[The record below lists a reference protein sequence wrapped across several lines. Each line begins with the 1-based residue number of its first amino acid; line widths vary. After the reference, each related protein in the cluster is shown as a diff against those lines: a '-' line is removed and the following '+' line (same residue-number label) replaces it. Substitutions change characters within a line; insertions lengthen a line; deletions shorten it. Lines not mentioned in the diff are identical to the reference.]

1 MSNHFTTAGKR
12 YREGTSFPGF
22 GALDVDVSAPTTIDQ
37 IAPAFLPD
45 GATQRGFLFWDTGR
59 RITNLRHV
67 RWTFN
72 HLPDWT
78 NWNATAWYGVGGN
91 GPPQPLV
98 GLDAYWV
105 GQGTLDPTPIDGPG
119 SSFVNGPGAGNT
131 AWPWMGNDHE
141 VRTQWGPATIRAL
154 DHLRRSVSDPQLD
167 FSSLM
172 TLIFGG
178 DDSSVFNENDDG
190 LGSSGGVVT
199 GIAATTAQT
208 LSFAQNAGATV
219 MAGYVQPVSS
229 KVTFPGSL
237 IELIDEAVLNHL
249 VFTNVDPSPDDL
261 VRLKLIVESIDLVR
275 GERVSADVFSGLVD
289 AARGMSKAELTRTIA
304 GTKATL
310 ARGEAALKSLQ
321 AIQAKAPTKVVTAPV
336 RTVGAIGTGR
346 KAAATKRK
354 TAAKSKTATK
364 KTAAKRKTATKR
376 KTSARKR

>member
-1 MSNHFTTAGKR
+1 VSNHFTTAGKR
-12 YREGTSFPGF
+12 YREGTAFAGF
-22 GALDVDVSAPTTIDQ
+22 GALDVDVSGPSTTVDQ
-37 IAPAFLPD
+37 TAPAFLPD
-45 GATQRGFLFWDTGR
+45 GETQRGFLFWDTGR

-67 RWTFN
+67 RWTFS
-72 HLPDWT
+72 HLSDWST
-78 NWNATAWYGVGGN
+78 WNAIAWYGVGGN
-91 GPPQPLV
+91 GPGQPIV
-98 GLDAYWV
+98 SLDAYWV

-119 SSFVNGPGAGNT
+119 SSFVNGPGAGDT
-131 AWPWMGNDHE
+131 AWPWSGNDHQ

-167 FSSLM
+167 FSSLQ

-208 LSFAQNAGATV
+208 LSFAQGAGASV
-219 MAGYVQPVSS
+219 MAGYVQPVAS

-237 IELIDEAVLNHL
+237 IELIDEAVLNNL

-261 VRLKLIVESIDLVR
+261 VRLKLIVDSIDLVR

-321 AIQAKAPTKVVTAPV
+321 AIQAKAPAKVGSAPV
-336 RTVGAIGTGR
+336 RTVGTGR
-346 KAAATKRK
+346 KAAAKRK
-354 TAAKSKTATK
+354 TATKSKTAAKRKTATK
-364 KTAAKRKTATKR
+364 KTAAKRKT
-376 KTSARKR
+376 SARKR

>member
-12 YREGTSFPGF
+12 YREGTAFAGF
-22 GALDVDVSAPTTIDQ
+22 GALDVDVSGPSTTVDQ
-37 IAPAFLPD
+37 TAPAFLPD
-45 GATQRGFLFWDTGR
+45 GKTQRGFLFWDTGR

-67 RWTFN
+67 RWTFS
-72 HLPDWT
+72 HLSDWST
-78 NWNATAWYGVGGN
+78 WNAIAWYGVGGN
-91 GPPQPLV
+91 GPGQPIV
-98 GLDAYWV
+98 SLDAYWV

-131 AWPWMGNDHE
+131 AWPWMGNDHQ
-141 VRTQWGPATIRAL
+141 VRTEWGPATIRAL

-167 FSSLM
+167 FSSLQ

-178 DDSSVFNENDDG
+178 DDSSVFNENDDN

-199 GIAATTAQT
+199 GIAATTAQS
-208 LSFAQNAGATV
+208 LPFAQGQGATV
-219 MAGYVQPVSS
+219 MAGYVQPVAS

-321 AIQAKAPTKVVTAPV
+321 AIQAKAPAKVGATPV
-336 RTVGAIGTGR
+336 RAVGTGR
-346 KAAATKRK
+346 KAATKRK
-354 TAAKSKTATK
+354 TAAKSKTAAT
-364 KTAAKRKTATKR
+364 KRKTATKR
-376 KTSARKR
+376 KSATKRKR